1 MKKKIAKALFIA
13 AVLTVT
19 AGITACGSKSSSDTK
34 EEKKTIKIGS
44 IAYNQDEVLAE
55 PAVKKLKEEGYEVES
70 LVFENATVMN
80 EAVLEGSLDATLHEH
95 KPFLDAYN
103 ESKGT
108 DLVMLKPYVHYNQFS
123 LLSDKYK
130 NVEDIPDGAEI
141 VVSDDSANQA
151 RGLLFLQELG
161 LIKLQDGIEFPTT
174 LDVVE
179 NPHNFQITVVAHHQV
194 VKSLPDVDAALTSTF
209 LLYSNGGN
217 KDEIVATS
225 DDLNQ
230 YGVGFVVTKE
240 NADSDWAKA
249 ISEAYGSKETSDA
262 IGELFN
268 GGYVPGYGVEPAEE

>member
-1 MKKKIAKALFIA
+1 MKNRLKKALIISVVLA
-13 AVLTVT
+13 MAV
-19 AGITACGSKSSSDTK
+19 GMTACGSKSSEENK
-34 EEKKTIKIGS
+34 NNEKKTIKIGS
-44 IAYNQDEVLAE
+44 IAYNQDEVLVE
-55 PAVKKLKEEGYEVES
+55 PAVEKLKEEGYEVKS

-80 EAVLEGSLDATLHEH
+80 EAIQEGSLDATLHEH

-130 NVEDIPDGAEI
+130 KVEDIPDGAEI

-161 LIKLQDGIEFPTT
+161 LIKLTDGVEFPTT
-174 LDVVE
+174 LDIVE
-179 NPHNFQITVVAHHQV
+179 NPHNFKITVVAHHQV

-209 LLYSNGGN
+209 LLYSNGGT

-230 YGVGFVVTKE
+230 YGVGFVVAKK

-249 ISEAYGSKETSDA
+249 LAEAYGTEEASDA
-262 IGELFN
+262 IGKIFN
-268 GGYVPGYGVEPAEE
+268 GGYVPGYGIKPAK

>member
-1 MKKKIAKALFIA
+1 MKNKLKRLLIISTALAI
-13 AVLTVT
+13 VT
-19 AGITACGSKSSSDTK
+19 GTTACGNKTSKETESK
-34 EEKKTIKIGS
+34 EKKTITIGS
-44 IAYNQDEVLAE
+44 IAYNQDEVLVE
-55 PAVKKLKEEGYEVES
+55 PAVQKLKEEGYEVES

-103 ESKGT
+103 ESNGT

-130 NVEDIPDGAEI
+130 KVEDIPDGAEI

-151 RGLLFLQELG
+151 RGLLYLQELG
-161 LIKLQDGIEFPTT
+161 LIKLTEGVEFPTT
-174 LDVVE
+174 LDIVE
-179 NPHNFQITVVAHHQV
+179 NPHNFKITVVAHHQV

-209 LLYSNGGN
+209 LLYSNGGTE
-217 KDEIVATS
+217 DEIISTS

-249 ISEAYGSKETSDA
+249 LAEAYGTKEVSDA
-262 IGELFN
+262 IGEIFN
-268 GGYVPGYGVEPAEE
+268 GGYIPGYGVEPAE

>member
-179 NPHNFQITVVAHHQV
+179 NPHNFKITVVAHHQV

>member
-1 MKKKIAKALFIA
+1 MKNKLKRLLIISTALAI
-13 AVLTVT
+13 V
-19 AGITACGSKSSSDTK
+19 AGTTACGNKTSKETESK
-34 EEKKTIKIGS
+34 EKKTITIGS
-44 IAYNQDEVLAE
+44 IAYNQDEVLVE
-55 PAVKKLKEEGYEVES
+55 PAVQKLKEEGYEVKS

-103 ESKGT
+103 ESNGT

-130 NVEDIPDGAEI
+130 KVEDIPDGAEI

-151 RGLLFLQELG
+151 RGLLYLQELG
-161 LIKLQDGIEFPTT
+161 LIKLTEGVEFPTT
-174 LDVVE
+174 LDIVE
-179 NPHNFQITVVAHHQV
+179 NPHNFKITVVAHHQV

-209 LLYSNGGN
+209 LLYSNGGTE
-217 KDEIVATS
+217 DEMISTS

-249 ISEAYGSKETSDA
+249 LAEAYGTKEVSDA
-262 IGELFN
+262 IGKIFN
-268 GGYVPGYGVEPAEE
+268 GGYIPGYGVEPAE

>member
-1 MKKKIAKALFIA
+1 MKKRLKKALIISV
-13 AVLTVT
+13 VLAMTV
-19 AGITACGSKSSSDTK
+19 GMTACGSKSSEENK
-34 EEKKTIKIGS
+34 NNEKKTIKIGS
-44 IAYNQDEVLAE
+44 IAYNQDEVLVE
-55 PAVKKLKEEGYEVES
+55 PAVEKLKEEGYEVES

-80 EAVLEGSLDATLHEH
+80 EAIQEGSLDATLHEH

-130 NVEDIPDGAEI
+130 KVEDIPEGAEI

-161 LIKLQDGIEFPTT
+161 LIKLTDGVEFPTT
-174 LDVVE
+174 LDIVE
-179 NPHNFQITVVAHHQV
+179 NPHNFKITVVAHHQV

-209 LLYSNGGN
+209 LLYSNGGT

-230 YGVGFVVTKE
+230 YGVGFVVAKK

-249 ISEAYGSKETSDA
+249 LAEAYGTKEASDA
-262 IGELFN
+262 IGKIFN
-268 GGYVPGYGVEPAEE
+268 GGYVPGYGIKPAK